1 MRTGVIDYGYRE
13 AAARRERLLAA
24 ASPAVR
30 ARIVGTRAAY
40 GSVPTAARIT
50 VDRARG
56 TRLIEREAREP
67 DDAKDR
73 RGELRAEIREL
84 ERQREALRGEVERL
98 RQERQQLGPFQSRG
112 IAEVVGRFLA
122 ELARAGYRIDGDPVT
137 LGNLLSDRRAAAWAR
152 PRMVAMWLSASIA
165 REASLPEVGR
175 FFRRDH
181 TTVVHARRHIG
192 RVLVRAPALREAAL
206 ATCAALGVGAPAALG
221 VEAPAALQ
229 RRLPAEVPS

>member
-1 MRTGVIDYGYRE
+1 MRTDVVDYGYRE

-50 VDRARG
+50 VDLASGKRR
-56 TRLIEREAREP
+56 IERGAREP
-67 DDAKDR
+67 DASNGR
-73 RGELRAEIREL
+73 RGDLRAEIREL
-84 ERQREALRGEVERL
+84 ERQRESLRCEVERL

-112 IAEVVGRFLA
+112 IAEVVGCFLA
-122 ELARAGYRIDGDPVT
+122 ELARAGYCIDGDPVT

-152 PRMVAMWLSASIA
+152 PRMVAMWLCASIA

-181 TTVVHARRHIG
+181 TTVVHARRQIG
-192 RVLVRAPALREAAL
+192 RVLARAPALREAAL
-206 ATCAALGVGAPAALG
+206 ATCAALGAAPPG
-221 VEAPAALQ
+221 VAGQAVSRAGD
-229 RRLPAEVPS
+229 

>member
-30 ARIVGTRAAY
+30 ARIEGTRAAH

-50 VDRARG
+50 VDLASG
-56 TRLIEREAREP
+56 TRLIERVVRDP
-67 DDAKDR
+67 DASNGR
-73 RGELRAEIREL
+73 RGDLRAEIREL
-84 ERQREALRGEVERL
+84 ERQRESLRCEVERL

-112 IAEVVGRFLA
+112 IAEVVGGFLA
-122 ELARAGYRIDGDPVT
+122 ELARAGYCIDGDPVT
-137 LGNLLSDRRAAAWAR
+137 PANLLSDRRAAAWAQ
-152 PRMVAMWLSASIA
+152 PRMVAMWLAASIA
-165 REASLPEVGR
+165 REASLPKVAH

-181 TTVVHARRHIG
+181 TTVVHARRQIG
-192 RVLVRAPALREAAL
+192 RVLARTPALRQAAL
-206 ATCAALGVGAPAALG
+206 ATCAALG

-229 RRLPAEVPS
+229 RRLPAEVRS